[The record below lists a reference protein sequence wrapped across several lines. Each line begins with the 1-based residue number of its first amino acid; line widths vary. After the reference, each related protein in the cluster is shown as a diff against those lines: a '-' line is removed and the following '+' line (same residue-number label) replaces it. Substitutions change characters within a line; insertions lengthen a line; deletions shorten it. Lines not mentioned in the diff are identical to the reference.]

1 MAQNEIVKRYLD
13 AGANFTELTQR
24 RAEAIVKDLVKTGE
38 VQAEQAQQAVQDL
51 LDRSRRSTEKFL
63 ELVRHEVRAQV
74 ASLGLASK
82 KELARLEKRID
93 SLKPKP
99 AAKKAPAKKAAGQE
113 GSRQEDRGQED
124 RGQEGAGQEGGREEG
139 PRQEGTGQ
147 EGRGQEG
154 ARQEDRRQVGPTATR
169 RRLDAELV
177 RRGLVDSRE
186 QARLA
191 VAAGRVLVGGA
202 SADKP
207 ARLVAPGEPI
217 ELIGPGPRFVVARR

>member
-51 LDRSRRSTEKFL
+51 VDRSRRSTEKFL

-93 SLKPKP
+93 SLNPRSAARKAPAKKAAAAKKAP
-99 AAKKAPAKKAAGQE
+99 AKKTAAKKTAAKKTAAKKAPAKKAA
-113 GSRQEDRGQED
+113 
-124 RGQEGAGQEGGREEG
+124 AKKA
-139 PRQEGTGQ
+139 P
-147 EGRGQEG
+147 
-154 ARQEDRRQVGPTATR
+154 AKKTAAKKAPAKKT
-169 RRLDAELV
+169 A
-177 RRGLVDSRE
+177 
-186 QARLA
+186 AKKT
-191 VAAGRVLVGGA
+191 AGR
-202 SADKP
+202 
-207 ARLVAPGEPI
+207 
-217 ELIGPGPRFVVARR
+217 

>member
-63 ELVRHEVRAQV
+63 ELVRHEVRAQI
-74 ASLGLASK
+74 ASLGLVSK

-99 AAKKAPAKKAAGQE
+99 AGKKAPAKKAAAKKAPAKKAPAKK
-113 GSRQEDRGQED
+113 
-124 RGQEGAGQEGGREEG
+124 
-139 PRQEGTGQ
+139 
-147 EGRGQEG
+147 
-154 ARQEDRRQVGPTATR
+154 TA
-169 RRLDAELV
+169 AKK
-177 RRGLVDSRE
+177 
-186 QARLA
+186 A
-191 VAAGRVLVGGA
+191 VAKKAPAKKTAAKKTAAKKTAAKKTAAKKTAGR
-202 SADKP
+202 
-207 ARLVAPGEPI
+207 
-217 ELIGPGPRFVVARR
+217 

>member
-93 SLKPKP
+93 TLRPKP
-99 AAKKAPAKKAAGQE
+99 AAKKAPAKKAPAKK
-113 GSRQEDRGQED
+113 
-124 RGQEGAGQEGGREEG
+124 
-139 PRQEGTGQ
+139 
-147 EGRGQEG
+147 
-154 ARQEDRRQVGPTATR
+154 TAAKKAPAKKAAAKKAPAKKAPAKKAPAKKAAAKKAPAKKT
-169 RRLDAELV
+169 
-177 RRGLVDSRE
+177 
-186 QARLA
+186 
-191 VAAGRVLVGGA
+191 AGR
-202 SADKP
+202 
-207 ARLVAPGEPI
+207 
-217 ELIGPGPRFVVARR
+217 

>member
-63 ELVRHEVRAQV
+63 ELVRHEVRAQI
-74 ASLGLASK
+74 ASLGLVSK

-99 AAKKAPAKKAAGQE
+99 AAKKAPAKKTAAKK
-113 GSRQEDRGQED
+113 
-124 RGQEGAGQEGGREEG
+124 A
-139 PRQEGTGQ
+139 P
-147 EGRGQEG
+147 
-154 ARQEDRRQVGPTATR
+154 AKKAPAKK
-169 RRLDAELV
+169 
-177 RRGLVDSRE
+177 
-186 QARLA
+186 A
-191 VAAGRVLVGGA
+191 VAKKAPAKKTAAKKAPAKKAPAKKAVAKKAPAKKTAGR
-202 SADKP
+202 
-207 ARLVAPGEPI
+207 
-217 ELIGPGPRFVVARR
+217 

>member
-74 ASLGLASK
+74 ASLGLVSK

-93 SLKPKP
+93 SLRPKP
-99 AAKKAPAKKAAGQE
+99 AAKKAPAKKAPAKK
-113 GSRQEDRGQED
+113 
-124 RGQEGAGQEGGREEG
+124 
-139 PRQEGTGQ
+139 
-147 EGRGQEG
+147 
-154 ARQEDRRQVGPTATR
+154 TAAKKAPAKKT
-169 RRLDAELV
+169 A
-177 RRGLVDSRE
+177 
-186 QARLA
+186 AKKAPAKKAAAKKAPAKKAPAKKA
-191 VAAGRVLVGGA
+191 VAKKAPAKKTAGR
-202 SADKP
+202 
-207 ARLVAPGEPI
+207 
-217 ELIGPGPRFVVARR
+217 

>member
-51 LDRSRRSTEKFL
+51 VDRSRRSTEKFL

-93 SLKPKP
+93 SLNPRSAARKAPAKKTP
-99 AAKKAPAKKAAGQE
+99 AKKTAAKKTAAKKAPAKKAA
-113 GSRQEDRGQED
+113 
-124 RGQEGAGQEGGREEG
+124 AKKA
-139 PRQEGTGQ
+139 P
-147 EGRGQEG
+147 
-154 ARQEDRRQVGPTATR
+154 ARKTA
-169 RRLDAELV
+169 AKKAP
-177 RRGLVDSRE
+177 
-186 QARLA
+186 ARKTA
-191 VAAGRVLVGGA
+191 AKKAPAKKTAGR
-202 SADKP
+202 
-207 ARLVAPGEPI
+207 
-217 ELIGPGPRFVVARR
+217 

>member
-51 LDRSRRSTEKFL
+51 VDRSRRSTEKFL

-93 SLKPKP
+93 SLNPRSAARKAPAKKAP
-99 AAKKAPAKKAAGQE
+99 AKKAPAKKTAAKKTAAKKAPAKKAA
-113 GSRQEDRGQED
+113 
-124 RGQEGAGQEGGREEG
+124 AKKA
-139 PRQEGTGQ
+139 P
-147 EGRGQEG
+147 
-154 ARQEDRRQVGPTATR
+154 ARKTA
-169 RRLDAELV
+169 AKKAP
-177 RRGLVDSRE
+177 
-186 QARLA
+186 ARKTA
-191 VAAGRVLVGGA
+191 AKKAPAKKTAGR
-202 SADKP
+202 
-207 ARLVAPGEPI
+207 
-217 ELIGPGPRFVVARR
+217 